1 VGQPQSITKDATLRR
16 AMKKTSVYLSDDE
29 DAALRRAAEATGIA
43 RSDLIREGIRVVVL
57 SHASHPRAFHSMGRG
72 RSRSTKPRHWTS
84 DELLARR
91 RHISR

>member
-1 VGQPQSITKDATLRR
+1 
-16 AMKKTSVYLSDDE
+16 MKKTSVYLSDEE

-57 SHASHPRAFHSMGRG
+57 SHASPRRAFHSMGRG
-72 RSRSTKPRHWTS
+72 RGGATTSRHWTS

-91 RHISR
+91 RGASR

>member
-1 VGQPQSITKDATLRR
+1 
-16 AMKKTSVYLSDDE
+16 MKKTSVYLSDEE

-57 SHASHPRAFHSMGRG
+57 SHGSPHRAFHSMGRG
-72 RSRSTKPRHWTS
+72 RGGATKSRRWTS

-91 RHISR
+91 RGGSQ

>member
-1 VGQPQSITKDATLRR
+1 
-16 AMKKTSVYLSDDE
+16 MKKTSVYLSDDD

-57 SHASHPRAFHSMGRG
+57 SHASPRRAFHSMGRG
-72 RSRSTKPRHWTS
+72 RSGSARSRRWTS

-91 RHISR
+91 RGGSR